1 MAKVKCGEIQI
12 NAKDLPTYLYDED
25 IPFDE
30 ENFDIGACRG
40 HLIVRVY
47 RHIFCGPKN
56 AFALAKTGMR
66 CKSKI
71 YGQKGVTSRT
81 IAYVAVQIYFTLS
94 SADEWTQLI
103 GKFDL
108 QELFDAILGLF
119 EEDEESGWTEETVKW
134 WNKCVV
140 LHV

>member
-1 MAKVKCGEIQI
+1 
-12 NAKDLPTYLYDED
+12 
-25 IPFDE
+25 
-30 ENFDIGACRG
+30 
-40 HLIVRVY
+40 
-47 RHIFCGPKN
+47 
-56 AFALAKTGMR
+56 MR